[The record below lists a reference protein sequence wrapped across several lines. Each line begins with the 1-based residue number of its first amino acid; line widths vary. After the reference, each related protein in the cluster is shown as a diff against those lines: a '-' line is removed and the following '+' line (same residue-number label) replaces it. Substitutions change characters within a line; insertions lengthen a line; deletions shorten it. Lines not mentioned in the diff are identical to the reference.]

1 MNAPRNTPR
10 KFRSVLDFHAY
21 KSREQKISMVTC
33 YDAAFAQLI
42 AKTDVDTILV
52 GDSLAMAVYGRPN
65 TLGASVA
72 EMARHIEAVRRG
84 APDKFIV
91 GDLPFLSYR
100 SGLPAAMDAVRQLL
114 VAGATALKL
123 EGGRENAELITH
135 LVKSGVPVLGH
146 LGLTPQ
152 HVHQLG
158 GFRVQGRGACAA
170 ETLIEDAHIL
180 QTAGCC
186 AIVLECIPFEL
197 AAKVTQALH
206 IPTIGIGAGSAVDG
220 QVLVLYDLLGLSGG
234 FAPRFVKRYMD
245 GESLITQALAQ
256 FHTAV
261 VDSSFPSAEHSY
273 E

>member
-1 MNAPRNTPR
+1 MNTPR
-10 KFRSVLDFHAY
+10 KFRSVLDFHSL
-21 KSREQKISMVTC
+21 KSRGQKISMVTC

-42 AKTDVDTILV
+42 AKTDIDTILV
-52 GDSLAMAVYGRPN
+52 GDSLAMTVYGRPN
-65 TLGASVA
+65 TLGASVE

-84 APDKFIV
+84 APDKFII

-114 VAGATALKL
+114 VAGAAAVKL

-152 HVHQLG
+152 HVNQLG
-158 GFRVQGRGACAA
+158 GFRVQGRGVCAA
-170 ETLIEDAHIL
+170 ELLKEDAQIL

-197 AAKVTQALH
+197 AASVSQSLH
-206 IPTIGIGAGSAVDG
+206 IPTIGIGAGPQVDG
-220 QVLVLYDLLGLSGG
+220 QVLVLYDLLGLSSG
-234 FAPRFVKRYMD
+234 FAPRFVKRYMN
-245 GESLITQALAQ
+245 GEGLITQALAQ
-256 FHTAV
+256 FHAEV
-261 VDSSFPSAEHSY
+261 GDLSFPAMEHSY